1 MDYKKKGQRDLG
13 NVLET
18 RARRNAHTNRK
29 TSGQRKYLGE
39 NENFISGPFYE
50 ALLTQTIKRS
60 TSKHHGKL
68 TVSNTAGSRLGWRR
82 F

>member
-1 MDYKKKGQRDLG
+1 MCSRRELG
-13 NVLET
+13 EM
-18 RARRNAHTNRK
+18 HTLIERPP
-29 TSGQRKYLGE
+29 GQRKYLGE
-39 NENFISGPFYE
+39 NENFISGRFYE